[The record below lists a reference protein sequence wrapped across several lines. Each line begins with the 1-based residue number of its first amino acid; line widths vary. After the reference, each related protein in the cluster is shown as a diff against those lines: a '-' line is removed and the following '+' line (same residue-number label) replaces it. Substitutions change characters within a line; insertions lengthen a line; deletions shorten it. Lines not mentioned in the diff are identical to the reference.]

1 MRNLVFLALG
11 NWVMAFLGEPAGA
24 AHACTRANV
33 AADGLLVHACWG
45 HGGAACTVLI
55 IVVHE
60 CGRPHARG
68 GPCGGV
74 VLGLGAHAG
83 DSFAASRGSAG
94 QEAALVQVR
103 LVSVENARARKSQ
116 EP

>member
-11 NWVMAFLGEPAGA
+11 NWVMAFLGEPARA
-24 AHACTRANV
+24 AHACTRAN
-33 AADGLLVHACWG
+33 AAAGGLLAHACWG

-60 CGRPHARG
+60 CGRPHAQG
-68 GPCGGV
+68 SPCGGD

-83 DSFAASRGSAG
+83 GSFAANRGSAG